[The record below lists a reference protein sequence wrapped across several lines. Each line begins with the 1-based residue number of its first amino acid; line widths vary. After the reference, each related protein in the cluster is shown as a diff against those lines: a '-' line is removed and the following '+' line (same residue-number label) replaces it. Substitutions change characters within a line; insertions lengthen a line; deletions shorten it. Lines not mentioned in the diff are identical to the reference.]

1 MILLADSAEKSIA
14 DTAKEYEVF
23 NILMKPVELADLIR
37 TIETATKNRVSKR
50 RNHQEKRKQTL

>member
-14 DTAKEYEVF
+14 DKAKGYEVF

-37 TIETATKNRVSKR
+37 TIETAAKNRVSKR
-50 RNHQEKRKQTL
+50 RNQQEKRKQT